1 MKVNQS
7 FLNQTKS
14 DFSRDLS
21 FKKSFDLGKSKQAAG
36 MQLEG
41 GATMP
46 TMNNEAPINILEM
59 SNKPRKI
66 KGGQKRPMNEEL
78 KEVMEPAII

>member
-1 MKVNQS
+1 
-7 FLNQTKS
+7 
-14 DFSRDLS
+14 
-21 FKKSFDLGKSKQAAG
+21 
-36 MQLEG
+36 
-41 GATMP
+41 MP